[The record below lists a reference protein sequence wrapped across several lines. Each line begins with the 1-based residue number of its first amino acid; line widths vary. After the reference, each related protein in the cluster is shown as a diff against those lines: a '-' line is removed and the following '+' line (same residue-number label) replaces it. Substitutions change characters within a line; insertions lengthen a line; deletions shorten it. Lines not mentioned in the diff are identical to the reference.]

1 MAGVPSTCC
10 EAFSSVPHTI
20 RFTILP
26 AATQGAAA
34 SSMNDRAVD
43 VGPFPQAPIAATS
56 MATITAARTF
66 LAESRAMAS
75 SKHGLRDL

>member
-1 MAGVPSTCC
+1 
-10 EAFSSVPHTI
+10 
-20 RFTILP
+20 
-26 AATQGAAA
+26 
-34 SSMNDRAVD
+34 MNDRAVD